1 MNPVTQAIALVGLQE
16 LARRLGV
23 SHQAVRKFERTRVPD
38 KRVADLVLATNG
50 ELTPHQVRPDLYA
63 PGDRGAVPASL
74 HQRQGA
80 A

>member
-1 MNPVTQAIALVGLQE
+1 MVGLQE

-38 KRVADLVLATNG
+38 RRVAALVLATEG
-50 ELTPHQVRPDLYA
+50 ALTPHQVRPDLYA
-63 PGDRGAVPASL
+63 PGDRGALPA
-74 HQRQGA
+74 REEAREGA